1 MSKNRKHTEPQTGSE
16 KILTVGNGL
25 ESCTGEN
32 SSTNGV
38 GETVSMKNDLVLDL
52 TQKSTQ
58 NGSRSKFTS

>member
-16 KILTVGNGL
+16 ILTVGNGL
-25 ESCTGEN
+25 EFCTGEN